1 MIKTIFSSLLLF
13 LMGTPIMAGDIYVA
27 PTGSDTAP
35 GTVSAPLLT
44 PAAAIRMAREW
55 RRLNRQETAGGIR
68 IHLSGGDYRLQKPL
82 FLRPE
87 DSGTPDSPTV
97 ICGDDDGKPT
107 VISGGMPLGGWHKGC
122 SDTRIPENV
131 RSRVW
136 VADAPRSETG

>member
-68 IHLSGGDYRLQKPL
+68 IHLSAVSWSVCHPHAATDI
-82 FLRPE
+82 LRNPH
-87 DSGTPDSPTV
+87 V
-97 ICGDDDGKPT
+97 
-107 VISGGMPLGGWHKGC
+107 
-122 SDTRIPENV
+122 
-131 RSRVW
+131 
-136 VADAPRSETG
+136 